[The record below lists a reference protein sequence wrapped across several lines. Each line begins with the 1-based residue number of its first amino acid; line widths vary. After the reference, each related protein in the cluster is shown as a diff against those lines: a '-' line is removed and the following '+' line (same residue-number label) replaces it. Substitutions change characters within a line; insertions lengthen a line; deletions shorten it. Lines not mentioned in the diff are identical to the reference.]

1 MIAEPI
7 SVSTSVLFDYSF
19 WYKYLK
25 QKKKSNKY
33 CLVLKLTNQNK
44 TVTAGSH
51 PRGRYKEGARIGE
64 RYDRRLHA

>member
-25 QKKKSNKY
+25 QKKKQQILSCAETDKPEQNSN
-33 CLVLKLTNQNK
+33 CRITPSGQVQ
-44 TVTAGSH
+44 
-51 PRGRYKEGARIGE
+51 RGGTH
-64 RYDRRLHA
+64 RRKI